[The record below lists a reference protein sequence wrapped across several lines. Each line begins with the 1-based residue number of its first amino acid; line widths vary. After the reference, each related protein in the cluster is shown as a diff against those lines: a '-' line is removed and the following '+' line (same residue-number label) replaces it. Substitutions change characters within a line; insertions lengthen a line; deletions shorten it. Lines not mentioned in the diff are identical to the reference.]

1 VARRKR
7 GKPTDPKVFFGL
19 LGAVGIIWVVVQ
31 VFQQVSRVSSGE
43 LGLVVLIGGAVA
55 LAFPVVRHLR
65 RAESQRA
72 ILESRRALLQK
83 AQAIVEQNI
92 NALVTKRAQ
101 LVTQDAYGK
110 FQFEKWRKEIDN
122 FITQHIGPLLTP
134 NEWAELFN
142 ESSTIATFID
152 ARVLAALQSQPVF
165 QAFSNSMTSAQF
177 EHFCASELRQVGWT
191 ARVTQQSRDQGADV
205 IAELGHLRVVIQCKL
220 YGQPVGNKAVQE
232 VAAARA
238 HQRAP
243 IGVVVSN
250 NSYTSDAK
258 QLATTNG
265 ILLLHY
271 SDLRNLQNLLYQRQ
285 A

>member
-1 VARRKR
+1 
-7 GKPTDPKVFFGL
+7 
-19 LGAVGIIWVVVQ
+19 
-31 VFQQVSRVSSGE
+31 VSSGE
-43 LGLVVLIGGAVA
+43 LGLVILIGGAVA